1 MLKFNPKN
9 VFLLRGIQKTTNFL
23 VKIGFSYYKASSFL
37 ESKSRF
43 VQIKDIERLC
53 IKLNCTPNDLFE
65 WKPDANTVLP
75 DSHALNALLNT
86 GETKNLQQLV
96 KDIPAEKLK
105 LIENLLAELKS

>member
-1 MLKFNPKN
+1 MLKFNPKK
-9 VFLLRGIQKTTNFL
+9 VFAMRGIEKATNFL
-23 VKIGFSYYKASSFL
+23 VRLGFSYPKASSFL

-86 GETKNLQQLV
+86 GENKNLQQLV